1 MKFLIAAGLASLII
15 VISGITL
22 SLVLGD
28 AAKDLAGKFTF
39 EMSGGARFA
48 YHIGLRI
55 LSAVALTALVFY
67 LAPASKGLTPFF
79 IVVTAAWALAY
90 IPAFLL
96 LADVA
101 VMPLRAAF
109 ITIAWGWAEF
119 ALAGYAAARMLG
131 K

>member
-1 MKFLIAAGLASLII
+1 MKFIIAAGLASII
-15 VISGITL
+15 VIVSGIAL
-22 SLVLGD
+22 SFVLGD

-39 EMSGGARFA
+39 EISGGARFA

-55 LSAVALTALVFY
+55 VSAAALTALVFY
-67 LAPASKGLTPFF
+67 VAPASKEFAPLL

-90 IPAFLL
+90 VPAFLL

-101 VMPLRAAF
+101 VMPLKAAL

-119 ALAGYAAARMLG
+119 ALAGYAAARFLG